1 MTARLP
7 RAETATTYQLTC
19 GDTVI
24 FSSEAATGDVVLCI
38 RCDKPA
44 TITGETTTPARPAKP
59 RSYRAIPRRATPHLH
74 PWAPGYQLMR
84 ELLDATNPWRNRQ

>member
-1 MTARLP
+1 MTAYALTRKH
-7 RAETATTYQLTC
+7 TVTYDDAAP
-19 GDTVI
+19 GDLI
-24 FSSEAATGDVVLCI
+24 LCV

-59 RSYRAIPRRATPHLH
+59 RSYRPLPRDRAVRHLH